1 LPSSRSNIYLSL
13 KFKDRVQTASI
24 YKNPFTYVFY
34 ALVLFYILVY
44 GPYGLEDGDN
54 GTVFSISWSMY
65 HGVFPYRDFVYIK
78 PPMSPYFHSLPLYI
92 SEEFAYLF
100 NRMFYYVQVFSYSLI
115 LSHLACKMFT
125 IKRRDI
131 VYFIAIVGAL
141 ISIHNYP
148 PMPWN
153 TIDGVF
159 FSAIGIY
166 FLFQDKKT
174 WWKLLL
180 AAFFVSLG
188 VLCKQSFY
196 FFPVFITVYLLFT
209 KQFKTTAW
217 FIGFGLLFAASFLG
231 VLYANGALELFF
243 EQMFSF
249 TSGSSFWRTGFH
261 TYYMGLKT
269 NFLIVAVMIIIVW
282 LLKKLAPQNLVYIF
296 VQLVIAAIL
305 IYLFVNED
313 PFHTVKQS
321 IIQTLFVFSVF
332 FSVWS
337 ARRNTAYWF
346 LLLLLSLGWCASIS
360 NGFNTP
366 IDVSTPIVFAIF
378 MFVFSTSSVPFRK
391 STGFVVIALY
401 VVTFYIGY
409 QNIYMDSDRKELT
422 YDMGEVYPQLATIK
436 SDKETFD
443 KYTELKT
450 LSQQQTNY
458 TVLPSVTLAHY
469 LTETV
474 NPIGIDWVFNHHIAD
489 RFDEYIAK
497 LEDNNVTVLLE
508 NDFETSVNNYEEE
521 SLLTL
526 YVRDNCELVS
536 TPE

>member
-1 LPSSRSNIYLSL
+1 
-13 KFKDRVQTASI
+13 VQTVSI

-34 ALVLFYILVY
+34 ALVIFYILVY

-65 HGVFPYRDFVYIK
+65 NGVFPYRDFVYIK

-100 NRMFYYVQVFSYSLI
+100 NRMFYYVQVFGYSLI
-115 LSHLACKMFT
+115 LSHLACKVFS

-131 VYFIAIVGAL
+131 VYFIGIVGAL

-159 FSAIGIY
+159 FSVIGMY

-196 FFPVFITVYLLFT
+196 FFPVFITLYLLFT
-209 KQFKTTAW
+209 KQFRTTGW

-231 VLYANGALELFF
+231 VLHLNGALDLFF

-261 TYYMGLKT
+261 TYYMALKT
-269 NFLIVAVMIIIVW
+269 NFLLVAGILIAIG
-282 LLKKLAPQNLVYIF
+282 LLKKVLPHNMVYIV
-296 VQLVIAAIL
+296 VQFAIAGFL

-313 PFHTVKQS
+313 PFHTVKKS
-321 IIQTLFVFSVF
+321 IIQTLFVFAVL
-332 FSVWS
+332 FSIWS
-337 ARRNTAYWF
+337 ARGDKSYWF
-346 LLLLLSLGWCASIS
+346 LLLMLSLGWCASIS

-378 MFVFSTSSVPFRK
+378 VYVFSRSTFSFRK
-391 STGFVVIALY
+391 ATGFIVIAIY
-401 VVTFYIGY
+401 VMTFYIGY

-422 YDMGEVYPQLATIK
+422 YDMGKVYPQLATIQ
-436 SDKETFD
+436 SDQETYE
-443 KYTELKT
+443 KYAELKE
-450 LSQQQTNY
+450 LSAQQTNY

-489 RFDEYIAK
+489 QIEEYVAK
-497 LEDNNVTVLLE
+497 LEDQNVTVLLE
-508 NDFETSVNNYEEE
+508 NDFETSVNNYEKE

-526 YVRDNCELVS
+526 YVRDHWELVE
-536 TPE
+536 THDYFRIYRQR